1 MSVPSSRGE
10 YNAKSAEVTS
20 LRDALFDA
28 AGEMRMIVAVAAFR
42 ALSDMSAFD
51 AQVNIRRLDSL
62 LAACAGDESAAPAA
76 RSMAVQLCGERRVKS
91 ARPALERILTS
102 PDSPEILRR
111 GASRPARW
119 RFSDEFDTISCSETE
134 SP

>member
-1 MSVPSSRGE
+1 MSVPSSRGA
-10 YNAKSAEVTS
+10 YNPKSAEAKS

-28 AGEMRMIVAVAAFR
+28 AGEMRMIVAAAAFR

-51 AQVNIRRLDSL
+51 VQIDTRRLDSM
-62 LAACAGDESAAPAA
+62 LAGCAGDAFVTPAA
-76 RSMAVQLCGERRVKS
+76 RAMAVQLCGERRVKS

-111 GASRPARW
+111 STSRALARL
-119 RFSDEFDTISCSETE
+119 R
-134 SP
+134 

>member
-1 MSVPSSRGE
+1 MSVPSSRGA
-10 YNAKSAEVTS
+10 YNPKSAEAKS

-51 AQVNIRRLDSL
+51 AQIDTRRLDSTL
-62 LAACAGDESAAPAA
+62 VACVGNESAAPAA
-76 RSMAVQLCGERRVKS
+76 RSMAVQLCGERRVRS
-91 ARPALERILTS
+91 ARPALERIIAS

-111 GASRPARW
+111 GASRALARL
-119 RFSDEFDTISCSETE
+119 R
-134 SP
+134 